1 MPPIYIRRYGQ
12 TRYTRQSRL
21 RTPANW
27 SMETLP
33 RPNATRLG
41 IRQIPARRMAAVRL
55 SGSPTEKKFKA
66 KAQELTEYLETQGY
80 EIAGAPVYARY
91 AAKPTFEALN

>member
-1 MPPIYIRRYGQ
+1 MPPYLYKEVW
-12 TRYTRQSRL
+12 
-21 RTPANW
+21 ANPLYP
-27 SMETLP
+27 SKPVED
-33 RPNATRLG
+33 
-41 IRQIPARRMAAVRL
+41 ARELVDGDIA
-55 SGSPTEKKFKA
+55 PTEKKFKA